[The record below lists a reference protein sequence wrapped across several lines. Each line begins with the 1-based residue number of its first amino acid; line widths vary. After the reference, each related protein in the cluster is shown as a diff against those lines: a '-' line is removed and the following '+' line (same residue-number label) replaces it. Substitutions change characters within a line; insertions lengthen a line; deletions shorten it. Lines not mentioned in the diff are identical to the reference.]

1 MKNEILSVFSLNY
14 LDADY
19 ERAYRI
25 HSKEYT
31 FQILNW
37 LFFYL
42 LLALGIIMSKNLYLM
57 MTFASFRT
65 LAIGIF
71 LFLMITLTK
80 SHRQKN
86 KLHLEVGF
94 CFLVIFLYAIH
105 LMFFFPPLFGKI
117 NSKNLFYLSTS
128 LESFRLF
135 LFISK
140 MKWVFVVGTSLFL
153 NYLQF
158 TMLVSDYDSNS
169 SNQFLII
176 FAFILM
182 NTLPFI
188 AYYQEKNFKIL
199 FHQNMCFDQSLKC
212 YEELIKK
219 NLPNQI
225 FILNQT
231 KTKIFFCNDEV
242 ENFYNTHNY
251 EHIFDKFKKIS
262 ISNSNIISILGQTE
276 PVAEKCSFLNY
287 QTSIN
292 GEKDGEEYFFDL
304 KLGQILWQNEKAY
317 LVLMSDISAIKQVKK
332 LKELDAYKDQLLATV
347 SHDLRTPLNGL
358 IGVLE
363 ILLEKIQDREQ
374 RKFLKIASRCSNLL
388 LFMINDI
395 LDFSQITHGKLRLF
409 FSKYKI
415 SDITT
420 EISSLIKF
428 QCHRKNINFKVEIP
442 LKLRRQKL
450 NCDYR
455 RVQQVLLNLVS
466 NSLKFTSKGHI
477 KLLVNEIIV
486 SRKRFIEFKVED
498 TGIGIKDSDKSKL
511 FQLFSK
517 IDLQNP
523 TMNHSGV
530 GLGLVIS
537 MHLVQLLS
545 GDPDSQINIE
555 SKFEKGS
562 VFSFKLPL
570 DLLEDEEIDEELS
583 EKEGTIYD
591 SLKSHRF
598 AIKSPNLGILEK
610 SSACLSPK
618 SPTKSN
624 FPSLMHKI
632 LLVDD
637 DQINLYVI
645 GKYLEIF
652 GLNFETASDG
662 KTALKSIMKEQN
674 YTLIL
679 MDCNMPIMNGFE
691 ATKKIKELAKKNPI
705 FDIPILALTANT
717 SNQDIDL
724 CKQSGM
730 NDYLAKP
737 VSKQEMK
744 EKLQQ
749 ILKIKI

>member
-1 MKNEILSVFSLNY
+1 MFSCDISLCDSYN
-14 LDADY
+14 
-19 ERAYRI
+19 
-25 HSKEYT
+25 
-31 FQILNW
+31 
-37 LFFYL
+37 
-42 LLALGIIMSKNLYLM
+42 
-57 MTFASFRT
+57 
-65 LAIGIF
+65 
-71 LFLMITLTK
+71 
-80 SHRQKN
+80 
-86 KLHLEVGF
+86 V
-94 CFLVIFLYAIH
+94 
-105 LMFFFPPLFGKI
+105 FFPSTLS
-117 NSKNLFYLSTS
+117 SKNLFYLSTS

-135 LFISK
+135 LYISK
-140 MKWVFVVGTSLFL
+140 IKWVFVVATNLLL

-158 TMLVSDYDSNS
+158 TLIVSESDYKSSNS
-169 SNQFLII
+169 FLIF
-176 FAFILM
+176 FAFVLM
-182 NTLPFI
+182 NTMPFI
-188 AYYQEKNFKIL
+188 AYFQEKKFKML
-199 FHQNMCFDQSLKC
+199 FHQNRFFDQSLKC
-212 YEELIKK
+212 YEELIK
-219 NLPNQI
+219 NILPNQI
-225 FILNQT
+225 FILDET
-231 KTKIFFCNDEV
+231 KTKILFCNDEV
-242 ENFYNTHNY
+242 QNFYNSHNY
-251 EHIFDKFKKIS
+251 EHIFNKFKTIS

-276 PVAEKCSFLNY
+276 PLAKKCSFLNY

-292 GEKDGEEYFFDL
+292 GQKDCEEYFFDL
-304 KLGQILWQNEKAY
+304 KLCQILWQNEKAF
-317 LVLMSDISAIKQVKK
+317 LILMLDISAVKQVKK

-363 ILLEKIQDREQ
+363 ILMEKIHDQEH
-374 RKFLKIASRCSNLL
+374 KKMLKIASRCSNLL

-409 FSKYKI
+409 FSRYKI
-415 SDITT
+415 SDITN

-442 LKLRRQKL
+442 IELRRQKL

-477 KLLVNEIIV
+477 KLLVNKIIEYG
-486 SRKRFIEFKVED
+486 KRFIEFKVED
-498 TGIGIKDSDKSKL
+498 TGIGIKDCDKAKL

-517 IDLQNP
+517 VDMQDP

-537 MHLVQLLS
+537 KHLVQLLS
-545 GDPDSQINIE
+545 GDPDCQINIE

-570 DLLEDEEIDEELS
+570 DIPEDEEIEDELS
-583 EKEGTIYD
+583 EKEGKIFD

-598 AIKSPNLGILEK
+598 SINSLNLRMFVQ
-610 SSACLSPK
+610 SSTCLSPR
-618 SPTKSN
+618 SPTKLN
-624 FPSLMHKI
+624 FPPSLRHKI

-637 DQINLYVI
+637 DQINLFVI

-652 GLNFETASDG
+652 GINYETASNG
-662 KTALKSIMKEQN
+662 RIALESIMKEKN

-691 ATKKIKELAKKNPI
+691 ATIKIKELAKKNKI
-705 FDIPILALTANT
+705 FNIPILALTANT
-717 SNQDIDL
+717 SNKDIDL

-730 NDYLAKP
+730 TDYLSKP

-744 EKLQQ
+744 EKLQLM
-749 ILKIKI
+749 LKIKIYENASLSTVKTNNIFDSGSFMHIH